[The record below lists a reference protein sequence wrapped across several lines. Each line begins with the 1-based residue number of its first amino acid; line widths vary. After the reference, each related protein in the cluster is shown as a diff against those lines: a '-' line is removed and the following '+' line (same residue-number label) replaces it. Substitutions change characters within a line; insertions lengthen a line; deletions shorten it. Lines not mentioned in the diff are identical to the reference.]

1 MNKYYYKRMSS
12 GRLVDLANFSRKD
25 VILSDISQAINLI
38 YRFGGSWQRVRPLTV
53 GQHSLL
59 CMRLAEMHGEDTLT
73 QMSCLTHDFGEAYV
87 GDVCTSIKKLL
98 GPAWKDFA
106 NPIEDVV
113 DEVCN
118 PWGLA
123 DHKVIKSY
131 DILSYQIESS
141 CMFTDTP
148 KVDKVYKK
156 MFHDVAS
163 YGLNTPVEANYFRL
177 QSELQRKAA

>member
-1 MNKYYYKRMSS
+1 M
-12 GRLVDLANFSRKD
+12 ANFSRKD

-106 NPIEDVV
+106 NPIEDTV

-118 PWGLA
+118 PWGVA
-123 DHKVIKSY
+123 SHKTIKKYDTWSY
-131 DILSYQIESS
+131 DIECA
-141 CMFTDTP
+141 CMFGNSIGYSIT
-148 KVDKVYKK
+148 KQERN